1 MRWASMDASAAE
13 ASTEP
18 RRVNRGRQVIQETE
32 TMHFLLADEVDFKSS
47 LGNIIFM
54 GCFIL
59 ALIAALIWWLRRG

>member
-1 MRWASMDASAAE
+1 
-13 ASTEP
+13 
-18 RRVNRGRQVIQETE
+18 
-32 TMHFLLADEVDFKSS
+32 MHFLLADEVDFKSS